1 MPKAWFI
8 CDRSGFRFPYE
19 QRIIESTGFVVGPTE
34 SDGAYDLKSHPQNKS
49 PRVEERHFI
58 RDARPEG
65 DGGIN
70 LQWHQATTQWNNNLK
85 YWNLI

>member
-34 SDGAYDLKSHPQNKS
+34 SDGAYDLKNHPQNKS
-49 PRVEERHFI
+49 PVISKEIVLE
-58 RDARPEG
+58 DARP
-65 DGGIN
+65 DTVM
-70 LQWHQATTQWNNNLK
+70 ATTSTTSDATWTPDDTVILNP
-85 YWNLI
+85 

>member
-34 SDGAYDLKSHPQNKS
+34 SDGAYDLKNHPQNKS
-49 PRVEERHFI
+49 PVI
-58 RDARPEG
+58 RKEIVLEDARP
-65 DGGIN
+65 DTVM
-70 LQWHQATTQWNNNLK
+70 ATTSTTSDATWTPDDTVILNP
-85 YWNLI
+85 

>member
-49 PRVEERHFI
+49 PVI
-58 RDARPEG
+58 REKMILKDARP
-65 DGGIN
+65 DTVM
-70 LQWHQATTQWNNNLK
+70 ATTSTTSDATWTPDDTVILNP
-85 YWNLI
+85 

>member
-34 SDGAYDLKSHPQNKS
+34 SNGAYDLKNHPQNKS
-49 PRVEERHFI
+49 PVI
-58 RDARPEG
+58 RKEIVLEDARP
-65 DGGIN
+65 DTVM
-70 LQWHQATTQWNNNLK
+70 ATTSTTSDATWTPDDTVILNP
-85 YWNLI
+85 

>member
-34 SDGAYDLKSHPQNKS
+34 SDGAYDLKNHPQNKS
-49 PRVEERHFI
+49 PVI
-58 RDARPEG
+58 RKKMVLKDARP
-65 DGGIN
+65 DTVM
-70 LQWHQATTQWNNNLK
+70 ATTSTTSDATWTPDSTVILNP
-85 YWNLI
+85 

>member
-34 SDGAYDLKSHPQNKS
+34 SDGAYDLKSHPQNKA
-49 PRVEERHFI
+49 PVI
-58 RDARPEG
+58 RKEMVLKDARP
-65 DGGIN
+65 DTVM
-70 LQWHQATTQWNNNLK
+70 ATTSTTSDATWTPDSTVILNP
-85 YWNLI
+85 